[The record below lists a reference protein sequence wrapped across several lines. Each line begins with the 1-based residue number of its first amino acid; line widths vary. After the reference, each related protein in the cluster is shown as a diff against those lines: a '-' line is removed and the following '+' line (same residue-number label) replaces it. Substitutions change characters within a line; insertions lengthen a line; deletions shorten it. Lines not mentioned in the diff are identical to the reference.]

1 MSILNSL
8 AEQFSQDVRKRGTD
22 YFVRGAVRIVDA
34 QPGRIK
40 AVVAGTRQYHVEV
53 DFDGDDFD
61 DECTCPYYEQWGECK
76 HIWATLLQAKRE
88 GLLQNGS
95 APPAEDDDESHSEGA
110 NGSGNRDSID
120 GDDDEEILVKPSIE
134 QLRRRIQESTSNHP
148 GWKTALRRIRSAAQ
162 PKITV
167 VPTQPALFPLDR
179 RIVYLIDITPTHA
192 EGGGVIVELA
202 TQKRRRD
209 GGWDRPKSFQLD
221 IAQWMSAPDE
231 TDRLIAQML
240 VGARDAYTYYMGGSV
255 RRFTIPGIAYDTTL
269 KLMCSTGRCGVREKS
284 GDQFTPL
291 RWDDAAP
298 WEFVLEVAP
307 REEGERVAI
316 TGSLRRGDERLS
328 LDQPQLLLAEGL
340 FLMGDR
346 IERFNHGGAWPIF
359 QAIVEGQSIHAA
371 PAQADELVRELAALP
386 RLPKL
391 DLHPSIAIEPVDG
404 AMKPRLTL
412 RRNRSRHDEQLLA
425 EVSFEY
431 SGHVVGQADQDGA
444 IFDSD
449 TRRLI
454 RRNRDAERYSINRL
468 TTLGVRS
475 EWTIN
480 GSRLVLPVSKLHPT
494 VMALTLEGWD
504 VQAEGSLYRRPGE
517 VKIQVGSGIDWVE
530 LNGGVEFEG
539 QLVALP
545 KLLSALQ
552 RGESTIKLD
561 DGSVGL
567 MPMEWLAKYAS
578 LAGVGEADGDML
590 RFAKAQVGLLDT
602 LLMAMPE
609 ARVDETFTRARQELR
624 AFEKIEPIPAPEGF
638 VGTLRP
644 YQNDGLGWLMF
655 LQKFGFGGCLA
666 DDMGLGKTVMV
677 LALLEA
683 QRQANSGPSL
693 VVVPRSL
700 VFNWMAEATRFAP
713 QLRLLDHSGINRTR
727 AADHFSQFDLIVTTY
742 GTLRRDAVFFKDITF
757 NYVILDEA
765 QAIKNANTEAA
776 KAARLLRGKHRL
788 ALSGTPIENRL
799 AELWSLFEFLNP
811 GMLGA
816 ASVFRNLI
824 GNGQEPEGRET
835 LSRALRPFILRRTKA
850 QVAKE
855 LPEKLEQTIHCDL
868 EPKQRKL
875 YDELREHYRQ
885 ALLGRIAS
893 VGLNRS
899 KIQVLE
905 ARLRLR
911 QAACHPGL
919 IDKTRVNEPSAKLDA
934 LLLNLEDAL
943 AEGHKVLVFSQFTSM
958 LAIVRKRLD
967 DAGTTYEYLDGKTR
981 DRQARVDRFQN
992 DESCK
997 LFLISLKAGGV
1008 GLNLTAA
1015 DYVFLLD
1022 PWWNPAVESQA
1033 IDRTHRIGQTRR
1045 VFAYRLIARD
1055 TVEEKVLQLQQ
1066 TKRDLA
1072 DAIITADNSLI
1083 SSLGREE
1090 LELLLS

>member
-8 AEQFSQDVRKRGTD
+8 VEQFSHEVRKRGTD

-34 QPGRIK
+34 KPGRVR
-40 AVVAGTRQYHVEV
+40 AQVTGGRVYRVEI
-53 DFDGDDFD
+53 DFD
-61 DECTCPYYEQWGECK
+61 DDDFTNECSCPYYEQWGECK
-76 HIWATLLQAKRE
+76 HIWATILQSERE
-88 GLLQNGS
+88 GLLGEREHEPQNPSGD
-95 APPAEDDDESHSEGA
+95 AEDDAPESDEGE
-110 NGSGNRDSID
+110 NGDLTVDQDSTQ
-120 GDDDEEILVKPSIE
+120 KPSIDD
-134 QLRRRIQESTSNHP
+134 LRRQMNETSSKHP

-162 PKITV
+162 PKAAL
-167 VPTQPALFPLDR
+167 VPTTPAPFPMDR
-179 RIVYLIDITPTHA
+179 RIVYLIDLPETHA
-192 EGGGVIVELA
+192 EGTGMIVELA

-209 GGWDRPKSFQLD
+209 GGWDRPKQFALD
-221 IAQWMSAPDE
+221 IAQWMNSPDE
-231 TDRLIAQML
+231 TDRVIAQML

-269 KLMCSTGRCGVREKS
+269 KLMCGTGRCGVHES
-284 GDQFTPL
+284 GDQFVPL
-291 RWDDAAP
+291 KWDEGAP

-307 REEGERVAI
+307 REDGERVALS
-316 TGSLRRGDERLS
+316 GSLRRGQGADAERMTLT
-328 LDQPQLLLAEGL
+328 QPKMLLAEGL

-359 QAIVEGQSIHAA
+359 QAIVEGQAIHAA
-371 PAQADELVRELAALP
+371 PAQAEELVRELAALP

-391 DLHPSIAIEPVDG
+391 DLHPSINIEPVDG
-404 AMKPRLTL
+404 VMKPRLTL
-412 RRNRSRHDEQLLA
+412 RRNRSRQDEQLLA
-425 EVSFEY
+425 EISFEY
-431 SGHVVGQADQDGA
+431 AGHVVGQADIDGA
-444 IFDSD
+444 IYEAA
-449 TRRLI
+449 TRKLI
-454 RRNRDAERYSINRL
+454 RRNRDGERFAMNRL
-468 TTLGVRS
+468 TTLGVRN
-475 EWTIN
+475 EWTMN
-480 GSRLVLPVSKLHPT
+480 GSRLVLPTSKLHPT

-517 VKIQVGSGIDWVE
+517 IKIQVGSGIDWFE

-539 QLVALP
+539 QIVTLP
-545 KLLSALQ
+545 KLLAAVQ

-567 MPMEWLAKYAS
+567 MPMEWLNKYAP

-590 RFAKAQVGLLDT
+590 RFARAQVGLLDA

-624 AFEKIEPIPAPEGF
+624 AFEKIEPIPAPAGF

-655 LQKFGFGGCLA
+655 LERFGFGGCLA

-683 QRQANSGPSL
+683 RRQANSGPSL

-700 VFNWMAEATRFAP
+700 VFNWMAEANRFAP

-727 AADHFSQFDLIVTTY
+727 EVEHFSQHDLVITTY
-742 GTLRRDAVFFKDITF
+742 GTLRRDAAFFKDITF
-757 NYVILDEA
+757 DYVILDEA

-824 GNGQEPEGRET
+824 GNGQELEGRET

-885 ALLGRIAS
+885 ALLGRIAT
-893 VGLNRS
+893 VGLNKS

-905 ARLRLR
+905 ALLRLR

-919 IDKTRVNEPSAKLDA
+919 IDKTRVGETSAKLDA
-934 LLLNLEDAL
+934 LMLNLEDVL
-943 AEGHKVLVFSQFTSM
+943 AEGHKALVFSQFTSM

-967 DAGTTYEYLDGKTR
+967 DAGTPYEYLDGKTR
-981 DRQARVDRFQN
+981 DRQARVERFQS
-992 DESCK
+992 DENCK

-1022 PWWNPAVESQA
+1022 PWWNPAVEAQA

-1083 SSLGREE
+1083 SSLGRED
-1090 LELLLS
+1090 